1 MTIPDESDVVT
12 IDFDDDAPSSKRSKT
27 DEIEPRRSSRRGNYK
42 EDDDWTPTNKSAK
55 KSSGL
60 KEHSE
65 DATSQKKRLRS
76 PSPIASNDYQKSSR
90 RPNSLKENG
99 MNYRTSN
106 DTFAQMLGVLMA
118 RVEKMET
125 DRKKKIELE
134 QKVEDLETT
143 INTMK
148 EEMDSLKKKAE
159 EGVRSGEKIDQVKED
174 VGRMTGRVDSLEV
187 AKDTTANRL
196 EGVKQ
201 MLKQTVINRIQN
213 LEKNR
218 QNDVEKLESHFQKMD
233 TLEKSLHDI
242 EKEKMIVASNP
253 TPVKAPLPHMAT
265 PEQLRQLPKLPVM
278 PINLPSTMSSFS
290 SSNVNNEEELI
301 SPGHIT
307 DLITDLDDELKGMN
321 GDSSMK
327 IQLPLTSDLPLY
339 SQEENKSGLD
349 KQIEKSIPSLPDTSE
364 TAPKKTEESSA
375 NITKPVPVKISLLSL
390 KKKPIKEAQD
400 KQGDTTDEK
409 NNNEESRGVND
420 KSPSTT
426 TEQALNSLPLYDAD
440 SIKDS
445 NDNDPSAPK
454 KANKFFKS
462 KQQ

>member
-1 MTIPDESDVVT
+1 MTILDESDVVT
-12 IDFDDDAPSSKRSKT
+12 IDFDDDAPSSKKSKT

-42 EDDDWTPTNKSAK
+42 EDDDWTPSNKSVK

-65 DATSQKKRLRS
+65 DATSQKKRIRS
-76 PSPIASNDYQKSSR
+76 PSPLAQNDYQKSSR

-143 INTMK
+143 ITTMK
-148 EEMDSLKKKAE
+148 EEMESLKKKAE
-159 EGVRSGEKIDQVKED
+159 EVVRSGEKIDRVKED
-174 VGRMTGRVDSLEV
+174 VGRMTGRVDSLEE
-187 AKDTTANRL
+187 AKDTTDNRL
-196 EGVKQ
+196 EGVKHK
-201 MLKQTVINRIQN
+201 LKQILIDQKN

-233 TLEKSLHDI
+233 TIEKSLHDI
-242 EKEKMIVASNP
+242 EKEKTRVSSNP
-253 TPVKAPLPHMAT
+253 MPPVKAPLPHMAT

-278 PINLPSTMSSFS
+278 PINLANTMSSFS
-290 SSNVNNEEELI
+290 GSNANHEEELI

-307 DLITDLDDELKGMN
+307 DLITDLDDELKEMN

-339 SQEENKSGLD
+339 SQEENKCGLE

-364 TAPKKTEESSA
+364 TASKKTGESSA

-400 KQGDTTDEK
+400 KQGDSTEEK

-426 TEQALNSLPLYDAD
+426 TEHALNSLPLYDTD
-440 SIKDS
+440 NSKDT